1 MRLYPYGKTGVSAQN
16 PHKMKSNIL
25 KIIVLDDDPQF
36 HEAYRYYFET
46 YLDYSLAGIYSSVKE
61 ALLDYNAIMPDII
74 VSEVDIPEMGGIEA
88 IKHFRKIDPEVKIIM
103 LSAQN
108 DIELVKKA
116 FKNRANGYL
125 TKPVTKQR
133 LHHALDSIK
142 FEGAAMSN
150 DIAKKM
156 IAMFHRKSYTSF
168 STRENQII
176 DFLCQGGTYKSIA
189 EKLFITT
196 SAVNFHIQNI
206 YLKLNVNSKS
216 EALVKLKELE
226 EYC

>member
-1 MRLYPYGKTGVSAQN
+1 
-16 PHKMKSNIL
+16 MKSNNL
-25 KIIVLDDDPQF
+25 KIIILDNDPQF
-36 HEAYRYYFET
+36 HEGYRYYFET
-46 YLDYSLAGIYSSVKE
+46 YLDYTLAGIYSCVKD
-61 ALLDYNAIMPDII
+61 ALVEYNDIRPDII
-74 VSEVDIPEMGGIEA
+74 VSEVAIPEMGGIEA
-88 IKHFRKIDPEVKIIM
+88 IKHFRRLDPEVKIIM

-108 DIELVKKA
+108 DFELVKKA

-168 STRENQII
+168 SKRENQIL
-176 DFLCQGGTYKSIA
+176 DLLSQGGTYKTIA
-189 EKLFITT
+189 DKLFVTT

-216 EALVKLKELE
+216 EALIKLKELE
-226 EYC
+226 EFY